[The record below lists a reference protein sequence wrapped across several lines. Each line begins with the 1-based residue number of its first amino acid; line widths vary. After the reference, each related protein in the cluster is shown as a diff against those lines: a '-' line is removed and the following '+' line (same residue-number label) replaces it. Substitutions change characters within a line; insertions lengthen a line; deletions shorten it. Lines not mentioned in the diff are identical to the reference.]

1 MRLPDLRRGE
11 AERYAGVQAQ
21 SLPLGQ
27 PLVIPAGNTE
37 HEERRMMIAEVSEP
51 MVAVI
56 LFAALAVVVL
66 IAFLSRRK

>member
-1 MRLPDLRRGE
+1 
-11 AERYAGVQAQ
+11 
-21 SLPLGQ
+21 
-27 PLVIPAGNTE
+27 
-37 HEERRMMIAEVSEP
+37 MIAEISEP